1 MKHITMDDDTP
12 ERAAWR
18 AEFDK
23 LGEESTW
30 RSLRAGE
37 FHDAKRQFAFHWFAD
52 QVMERT
58 HREARR
64 FRYLQFMLSAAVAG
78 VAAGI
83 VCLFLMIAH

>member
-18 AEFDK
+18 AEFGR

-30 RSLRAGE
+30 GSLRAGE
-37 FHDAKRQFAFHWFAD
+37 FYDAKRQFAFHWFAE

-58 HREARR
+58 RREARR
-64 FRYLQFMLSAAVAG
+64 HLYFQILLSVG
-78 VAAGI
+78 VAAG
-83 VCLFLMIAH
+83 VAGVLVMIAY